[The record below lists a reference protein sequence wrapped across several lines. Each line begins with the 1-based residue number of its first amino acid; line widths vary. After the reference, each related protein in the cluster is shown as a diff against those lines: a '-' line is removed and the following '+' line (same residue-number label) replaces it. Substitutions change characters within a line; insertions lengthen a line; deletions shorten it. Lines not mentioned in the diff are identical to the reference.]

1 MKYRDLLVHKDLP
14 HRVVLSIDMK
24 SFYASVECVS
34 RGLDPLTVP
43 LVVADKERGP
53 GSLILAATPYLKS
66 LGVKSPCRIRDLPTD
81 IDIIFAKPRMQLYLD
96 TSIRATEIFL
106 DFVPEDDLHVYSID
120 ESFLDI
126 THNVQA
132 KKVGAIAYAKKI
144 MKRIKDDLGLYVT
157 VGIGENIFMAKA
169 AMDIEAKKSPNFIA
183 RWTYDSIPT
192 KLWPVTPLSKM
203 WGIGRRLEK
212 RLNDLGFFCIG
223 DIATSSKDFLKDKF
237 GLIGEEIYNHS
248 HGIDY
253 ALINEIYVPKSKS
266 LSVGQVLFK
275 DYSKKDSVT
284 LVLEMAEELIYRAR
298 REEKLIGHIQ
308 IMAAFTYSEG
318 GGFQAGMKFGSP
330 TEDEDEIKAQFKR
343 LFLENCPEDAKIRKL
358 GLYCGEFAPLSSLQ
372 LDLFTS
378 LEEIEKKRRLNHAI
392 DSIRE
397 KYGFDKITKATAT
410 TEESTFYKR
419 TKQIGGHS
427 K

>member
-1 MKYRDLLVHKDLP
+1 MKYRDFLQHEKIP

-34 RGLDPLTVP
+34 RGLDPLTTA
-43 LVVADKERGP
+43 LVVADIERGP
-53 GSLILAATPYLKS
+53 SSLILAATPYLKS
-66 LGVKSPCRIRDLPTD
+66 LGVKSPSRIRDMPKD
-81 IDIIFAKPRMQLYLD
+81 IEIIYAKPRMQLYLD
-96 TSIRATEIFL
+96 TSVKTVEIFL
-106 DFVPEDDLHVYSID
+106 DYVPEDDLHVYSID

-126 THNVQA
+126 TNNFQA
-132 KKVGAIAYAKKI
+132 KKVGAGAYAKKI
-144 MKRIKDDLGLYVT
+144 MKRIKDELGLYVT
-157 VGIGENIFMAKA
+157 IGIGENIFMAKA
-169 AMDIEAKKSPNFIA
+169 AMDIEAKKSPTFIA
-183 RWTYDSIPT
+183 RWTYDSIPS
-192 KLWPVTPLSKM
+192 KLWPVSPLSKM
-203 WGIGRRLEK
+203 WGIGRRMEK
-212 RLNDLGFFCIG
+212 KLNDLGFFCIG

-253 ALINEIYVPKSKS
+253 ALINEVYVPKNKS

-275 DYSKKDSVT
+275 DYSKEDALT
-284 LVLEMAEELIYRAR
+284 LVLEMAEEIIYRAR

-308 IMAAFTYSEG
+308 IMALFTYSEG
-318 GGFQAGMKFGSP
+318 GGFQADAKFGSP
-330 TEDEDEIKAQFKR
+330 TEDEEEIKTEYKR

-358 GLYCGEFAPLSSLQ
+358 GLYCDELAPVSSLQ

-378 LEEIEKKRRLNHAI
+378 LEEIEKKRRLHHTI

-397 KYGFDKITKATAT
+397 KYGYDKITKASSTK
-410 TEESTFYKR
+410 EESTFYKR
-419 TKQIGGHS
+419 TKQIGGHN